1 MPPLNLAPALCYTAL
16 CTPRFSNV
24 PQNRVAASWYPRL
37 AFLFA
42 VTLAL
47 LCSVILP
54 LIVQSPATRLTISAC
69 TFGGLFLLIL
79 LFSLVAHFRAAQRRA
94 VLRRTHPGFI
104 GAPPLWAYAL
114 SEPSEERPQFT
125 IAEHPRCCALYCYAT
140 FCYPCAAAD
149 LAAAVAGQAAWQ
161 QRCCALLLCPGC
173 VGDGPA
179 MRDYVALARMHGT
192 VVGDGEL
199 YSFSRP
205 CTPWRERWI
214 NRQGRLTVALMQID
228 VARGAQ
234 QGGAGGD
241 YGAAL
246 LSGAEKG
253 AAVGAEA
260 GV

>member
-1 MPPLNLAPALCYTAL
+1 MGNVLGALCYTSL
-16 CTPRFSNV
+16 CAPRFSNA
-24 PQNRVAASWYPRL
+24 PQNRVAASR
-37 AFLFA
+37 ATRVAVLFA
-42 VTLAL
+42 ATLAL
-47 LCSVILP
+47 CSV
-54 LIVQSPATRLTISAC
+54 LISLTVQPQPPVARLTTIAC
-69 TFGGLFLLIL
+69 TFGGLFLLLL
-79 LFSLVAHFRAAQRRA
+79 LFLLVAHFRAAQRRA

-125 IAEHPRCCALYCYAT
+125 IAEHPRCCALFCYAT

-149 LAAAVAGQAAWQ
+149 LAAAVAGQAAWR

-192 VVGDGEL
+192 VVGDGDL
-199 YSFSRP
+199 HSFSRP
-205 CTPWRERWI
+205 CTPWSEHWI

-234 QGGAGGD
+234 QGSAGGD

-253 AAVGAEA
+253 AAAGAEA

>member
-1 MPPLNLAPALCYTAL
+1 MGNIVGALCFTAL
-16 CTPRFSNV
+16 CAPRFSNA
-24 PQNRVAASWYPRL
+24 PQSRVAASRSRL
-37 AFLFA
+37 AVFVA

-47 LCSVILP
+47 SSLVISSFFQP
-54 LIVQSPATRLTISAC
+54 PAARLITISC
-69 TFGGLFLLIL
+69 TFGGIL
-79 LFSLVAHFRAAQRRA
+79 LLLLFFLLVAHFRAAQRRA
-94 VLRRTHPGFI
+94 VLRRTHPGFM

-149 LAAAVAGQAAWQ
+149 LAAAVAGQAAWR
-161 QRCCALLLCPGC
+161 QRCCAQLLCPGC
-173 VGDGPA
+173 VGDGPT
-179 MRDYVALARMHGT
+179 MRDYVALARMHGAA
-192 VVGDGEL
+192 VGDGDL
-199 YSFSRP
+199 RSFSRP
-205 CTPWRERWI
+205 CTGSEHWI

-228 VARGAQ
+228 AARGAQ

-253 AAVGAEA
+253 GASGAEA